1 MLLKEE
7 RELNVEYGKKLIENG
22 LTTGTGGNV
31 SIFNREK
38 GLMAISPSGIDY
50 FKVTPEDVVVLD
62 LEGNIVEGCRKPSS
76 EYHMHKIF
84 YEKRKDI
91 NSVVH
96 AHSIYATTMACLHWD
111 LPAVHYL
118 IGFAG
123 KDVKCIDYKTFG
135 TEELALAAYEGIGD
149 RYAALLANHG
159 LLAIGNDIEY
169 AFSTAEQIEFCCEL
183 YYRTKCIGEPVI
195 LTDGQ
200 MDLALERFKTY
211 GQKNK

>member
-7 RELNVEYGKKLIENG
+7 RELIVEYGKKLIENG